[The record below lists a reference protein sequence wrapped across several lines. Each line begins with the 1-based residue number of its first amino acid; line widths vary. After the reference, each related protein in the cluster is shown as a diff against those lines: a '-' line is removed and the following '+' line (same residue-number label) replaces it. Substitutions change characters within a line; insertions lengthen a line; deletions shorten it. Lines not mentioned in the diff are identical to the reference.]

1 MTNEQVIKRIN
12 EIREILADYRELT
25 GYDHEALDIAI
36 SALSKQCA
44 RGEQADQCG
53 NNTEMVDQFRDTT
66 KKTDDVLINLP
77 SAQPETNCSEIPN
90 NSDLISRQAVIDDLK
105 DKDPSQIW
113 DTADIE
119 VWINS
124 LPSAQPE
131 INTDG
136 DTISRQAAI
145 GVIKAISNLDEKTK
159 GGIIATFLLL
169 DSAQPE
175 PKTRWDVISRQAA
188 IDALKNRWKKTR
200 NYEGIGD
207 DIAEECELYLKQL
220 PLAQPE
226 IKTDGDTISRQQ
238 TIDALMQEFKR
249 IPTNSIRA
257 KLVVENLPSAQPER
271 KTGRWIRS
279 SNKLVPYYCSSC
291 TGRFNYEWNFCP
303 NCGAKML
310 KEGENIDS

>member
-1 MTNEQVIKRIN
+1 MIFAVEQKGEMMDDLISRQAAIDAVEESRRLNHHEDGKEACCHEYEHRHFLK
-12 EIREILADYRELT
+12 ILYE
-25 GYDHEALDIAI
+25 
-36 SALSKQCA
+36 
-44 RGEQADQCG
+44 
-53 NNTEMVDQFRDTT
+53 
-66 KKTDDVLINLP
+66 LP
-77 SAQPETNCSEIPN
+77 SAQPETNCSEFPN
-90 NSDLISRQAVIDDLK
+90 NSDLISRQAEIDDLK

-131 INTDG
+131 IN
-136 DTISRQAAI
+136 
-145 GVIKAISNLDEKTK
+145 
-159 GGIIATFLLL
+159 
-169 DSAQPE
+169 
-175 PKTRWDVISRQAA
+175 
-188 IDALKNRWKKTR
+188 
-200 NYEGIGD
+200 
-207 DIAEECELYLKQL
+207 
-220 PLAQPE
+220 
-226 IKTDGDTISRQQ
+226 TDGDTISRQQ